1 MDCRLPGSSV
11 HGISQ
16 ARILEWVAIPFS
28 RGSSRP
34 RDRTRISCIGRWILY
49 CWACGEVPGRH
60 RLCAISP
67 GWGEIC
73 IDPSRVHNSW
83 VTVVLPHP
91 ESDPELPGSYP
102 LAGASDSFAVLWDV
116 SSKKDSKR
124 NLGEKVTFF
133 WTICTTVFWFLRS
146 GVIITSTCTYQGL
159 PQWLSDEDPCA
170 MQEMQILSL
179 GQREPLEEGMA
190 VHSSIL
196 AWRISWTEEPGGL
209 QSVGSERVRDDWAR
223 TQTYQEPEV

>member
-28 RGSSRP
+28 RASSRP
-34 RDRTRISCIGRWILY
+34 RERTRIFCIGRWILY
-49 CWACGEVPGRH
+49 CQACGEVPGRH

-73 IDPSRVHNSW
+73 IDPFRVHNSW
-83 VTVVLPHP
+83 VTAVLPQP

-102 LAGASDSFAVLWDV
+102 LAGASDSFAVPTDSGMSLPKRIVKEIWEKKWL
-116 SSKKDSKR
+116 SSKLSAP
-124 NLGEKVTFF
+124 LF
-133 WTICTTVFWFLRS
+133 S

-170 MQEMQILSL
+170 MQETQIRSL

-209 QSVGSERVRDDWAR
+209 QSMGSERGRYDWTR
-223 TQTYQEPEV
+223 TQAYQEPGV